1 MNKKAQEY
9 IDSKRKELSE
19 IKSSERESFLIGQ
32 ELYDKVYAPDQNNVD
47 RTEYP
52 YYDRNEEDGTHLY
65 YKAVAIN
72 LTDKEYEE
80 VYAAYKA
87 VEDELEDEDD
97 EEEENDSKNNMSVF
111 MIVASVIIY
120 IAGFVGGII
129 AGNNFDRYG
138 FTLWLAIAIWVPTF
152 VYGSLLLGVS
162 EIIKLLHRQCD

>member
-1 MNKKAQEY
+1 MDKNIQNFIDTKKQELEKLRA
-9 IDSKRKELSE
+9 SKKRD
-19 IKSSERESFLIGQ
+19 FLIQQG
-32 ELYDKVYAPDQNNVD
+32 LYEKVYAPDHHNVD
-47 RTEYP
+47 TNEYP
-52 YYDRNEEDGTHLY
+52 YYDRNEEDGTPLY

-87 VEDELEDEDD
+87 VENELEDEND
-97 EEEENDSKNNMSVF
+97 EEENNSKNNMSVF

-152 VYGSLLLGVS
+152 VYGSLLLGLS
-162 EIIKLLHRQCD
+162 EVIKLLHCQRD